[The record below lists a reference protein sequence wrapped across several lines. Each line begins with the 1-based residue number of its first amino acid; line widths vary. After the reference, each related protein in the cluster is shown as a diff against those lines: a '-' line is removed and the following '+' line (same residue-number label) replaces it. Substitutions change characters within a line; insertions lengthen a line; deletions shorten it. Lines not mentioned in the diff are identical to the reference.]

1 MKWEK
6 SCHKLCNRQQ
16 ERHLIVV
23 VLFPLLNFFFI
34 LETESH
40 CITLAGLKNYS
51 ISQDSLRLR
60 DWLTSIYLLRAVFKV
75 PCTTMLSMF
84 PYIFGY
90 YYYGVWA
97 TTLVCLWQSG
107 ESTYMLVLFLFA
119 QQVIFPNPE
128 PKTVSL
134 ANNINLIKSTRQNIE
149 VAKLQEQTYEWNNN
163 ESIFKRISL
172 KISSPPQLWGLNPGP
187 CMQ

>member
-1 MKWEK
+1 MW
-6 SCHKLCNRQQ
+6 QPG
-16 ERHLIVV
+16 RHLIVV
-23 VLFPLLNFFFI
+23 VLFPPLNFFFI

-40 CITLAGLKNYS
+40 CITLAGLKHYY

-60 DWLTSIYLLRAVFKV
+60 DWLASIYLLRAVLKV

-90 YYYGVWA
+90 YYYGVWV

-107 ESTYMLVLFLFA
+107 DSTYMLVLFLFA

-134 ANNINLIKSTRQNIE
+134 ANINLIKSTRQNIE
-149 VAKLQEQTYEWNNN
+149 VAKLQKQIYEWSNN
-163 ESIFKRISL
+163 ESIFKRIFL
-172 KISSPPQLWGLNPGP
+172 KIPLFPPSNYGD
-187 CMQ
+187 